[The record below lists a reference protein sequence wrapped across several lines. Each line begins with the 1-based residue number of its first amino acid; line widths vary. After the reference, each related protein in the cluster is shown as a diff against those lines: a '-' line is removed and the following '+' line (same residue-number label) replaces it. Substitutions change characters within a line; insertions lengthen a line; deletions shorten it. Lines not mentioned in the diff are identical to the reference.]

1 MSAPDDPAVV
11 LVAEDSMVVRALLRA
26 QLRDRG
32 YEVVEAV
39 DGEQAVAVAA
49 EKRPDVILLDIEMPR
64 LDGFGALERLKADP
78 ELRDIPVVFIS
89 GRTTAADAVRG
100 LELGA
105 HDYLRKPFEAAELA
119 ARVHGALRT
128 KRLQDEVRELRA
140 KLAAQPGA
148 GEQP

>member
-1 MSAPDDPAVV
+1 MNEPHDHAVV

-32 YEVVEAV
+32 YQVVEAV
-39 DGEQAVAVAA
+39 DGIQALEVAA
-49 EKRPDVILLDIEMPR
+49 DNRPDVILLDIEMPR

-78 ELRDIPVVFIS
+78 VLRDIPVVLIT
-89 GRTTAADAVRG
+89 GRTTPEDAHRG
-100 LELGA
+100 LEIGA

-128 KRLQDEVRELRA
+128 KRLQDEVRELQA
-140 KLAAQPGA
+140 ALARRSDA
-148 GEQP
+148 

>member
-1 MSAPDDPAVV
+1 MTTPDAPAVV

-39 DGEQAVAVAA
+39 DGEQALVVAA
-49 EKRPDVILLDIEMPR
+49 ERRPDVILLDIEMPR

-78 ELRDIPVVFIS
+78 DLYEIPVVLIT

-100 LELGA
+100 LEHGA

-119 ARVHGALRT
+119 ARIHGALRT

-140 KLAAQPGA
+140 RLDELSGA
-148 GEQP
+148 G

>member
-1 MSAPDDPAVV
+1 MTEASDPAVV
-11 LVAEDSMVVRALLRA
+11 LVAEDSMMVRALLRA

-39 DGEQAVAVAA
+39 DGEQALVVAA
-49 EKRPDVILLDIEMPR
+49 ETSPDVILLDIEMPR
-64 LDGFGALERLKADP
+64 MDGFETLERLKAH
-78 ELRDIPVVFIS
+78 ETLSQIPVIMVT
-89 GRTTAADAVRG
+89 GRTTAADVVRG
-100 LELGA
+100 LESGA

-140 KLAAQPGA
+140 RIERRPDA
-148 GEQP
+148 